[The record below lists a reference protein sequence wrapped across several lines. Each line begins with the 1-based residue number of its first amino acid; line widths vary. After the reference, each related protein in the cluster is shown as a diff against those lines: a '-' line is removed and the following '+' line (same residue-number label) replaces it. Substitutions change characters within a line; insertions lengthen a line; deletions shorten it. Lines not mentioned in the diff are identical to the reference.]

1 MVFQLCEPPGDVA
14 WLSIKLISQCRISS
28 DQLVVEICKYQPPRS
43 WLTKGAPTQSSE
55 NKQTRAGTTCG
66 IHSNEM

>member
-14 WLSIKLISQCRISS
+14 WLSIKLICQQISG
-28 DQLVVEICKYQPPRS
+28 DQLVVAICKYQPPRS

-66 IHSNEM
+66 IHLNEM